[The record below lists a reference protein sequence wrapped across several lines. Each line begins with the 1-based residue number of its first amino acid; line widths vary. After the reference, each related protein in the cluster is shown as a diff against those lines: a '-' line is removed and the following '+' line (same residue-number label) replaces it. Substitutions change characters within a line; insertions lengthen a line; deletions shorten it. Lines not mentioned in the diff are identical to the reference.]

1 VEDDKL
7 FAGRVPASM
16 ACAHGRAP
24 PATRVWRR
32 RLARI
37 PADNDRSFGS
47 IMPEPDHS
55 SGGQLRLPPL
65 FHFAPLLIPVALSA
79 QRDAARTL
87 EREILKQL
95 VEINTSD
102 SAGHTREAAE
112 VLQQRLIGAGMPE
125 ADVQVLGYDPRY
137 QSLVARYRGRNAGA
151 KPILLMAHLDV
162 VDARKED
169 WSSDP
174 YVFREQDGY
183 YYGRGTSDDKFGA
196 AMLVASFIRYKKEG
210 FVPDRDIIIALTAD
224 EETTGNSIQWLVQK
238 HRELVDA
245 DFALNADAGGGELR
259 EGKAIAFSVQTAE
272 KVYLSFEFSVRN
284 KGGHSS
290 LPEPDNAI
298 YRLSDAL
305 ARLARHTFPVRLNE
319 TTRGFFDGAAKNQP
333 AAIAADMHALARLG
347 DAAAARRLSTVPYY
361 NSVMRTTCVATRLF
375 AGHADNALPQLARA
389 TVNCRMLPDDP
400 ADSVEAV
407 LRRVAADT
415 AIHISRIGTAAPSPA
430 SPLRRDVMG
439 PVELLARQMWP
450 DAAIVPE
457 MSTGATDGAFTRNAG
472 IPTYGVAAVFE
483 RVDDVRAHGKDER
496 IRVKSYH
503 DAAEFW
509 YQLVKQLTSHT
520 GA

>member
-1 VEDDKL
+1 
-7 FAGRVPASM
+7 
-16 ACAHGRAP
+16 
-24 PATRVWRR
+24 
-32 RLARI
+32 
-37 PADNDRSFGS
+37 
-47 IMPEPDHS
+47 
-55 SGGQLRLPPL
+55 LRLRPICCL
-65 FHFAPLLIPVALSA
+65 SFLLAPAALAA

-112 VLQQRLIGAGMPE
+112 ALQRRLITAGLPE
-125 ADVQVLGYDPRY
+125 PDVQVLGYEPRY
-137 QSLVARYRGRNAGA
+137 QSLVARYRGRNASA

-174 YVFREQDGY
+174 YIFREQDGY

-196 AMLVASFIRYKKEG
+196 AMLVASFIRYKQEG

-224 EETTGNSIQWLVQK
+224 EETSGNSIQWLVQK

-245 DFALNADAGGGELR
+245 DFALNADAGGGEIKD
-259 EGKAIAFSVQTAE
+259 GKGIAFSVQTAE
-272 KVYLSFEFSVRN
+272 KVYLTFGLEVRN

-298 YRLSDAL
+298 YRLSEGL
-305 ARLARHTFPVRLNE
+305 VRLARHAFPVRLNE
-319 TTRGFFDGAAKNQP
+319 TTRAFFEGAAKNQ
-333 AAIAADMHALARLG
+333 AAGVAADMHSVARSA
-347 DAAAARRLSTVPYY
+347 DASAARRLSVVPYY

-375 AGHADNALPQLARA
+375 GGHADNALPQIARA

-407 LRRVAADT
+407 LRRVVADT
-415 AIHISRIGTAAPSPA
+415 AIHITRTGAAVPSPA

-439 PVELLARQMWP
+439 PVEQLARKMWP

-457 MSTGATDGAFTRNAG
+457 RSTGATDGAFTRNAG

-483 RVDDVRAHGKDER
+483 RIDDVRAHGKDER

-509 YQLVKQLTSHT
+509 YQLVKQLTSRT